1 MAGSYTK
8 IGNKYRVTLELGT
21 DENGKRLRKY
31 VTVTKESEAKKI
43 INEFEYNKQRNLLV
57 KFSEMKIREFI
68 EHWMDNYVKF
78 NCEETTIYGYRN
90 IINNH
95 ILPYL
100 GEIKLQELHTMHIQQ
115 YYKQLMELKKLSSV
129 TVHKHHAVLRKALDY
144 ALKHQLVYRNVA
156 DAVSLPKKER
166 FKGKTYTK
174 EQLNKLL
181 EMVVDTKLELPVFLG
196 GYLGLRRGEITGLK
210 WKNVDLENRLVHVHE
225 VRTSAGEK
233 VIIKKPKSE
242 KSRRSIYIVDE
253 LYEVLIKHKNLQ
265 SEYKKLF
272 GKEYQ
277 NTGYVVVRE
286 DGKPYRVN
294 TVTEQFK
301 KFLEDNNLPQIRLHD
316 LRHTFSS
323 ILYNEGVDLKAISE
337 VLGHSD
343 ISTTNSI
350 YTHLFDVTHK
360 KTVSVMSKAL
370 RK

>member
-1 MAGSYTK
+1 MAGSYSR
-8 IGNKYRVTLELGT
+8 IGSKYRVTLELGT
-21 DENGKRLRKY
+21 DGAGKRLRKY
-31 VTVTKESEAKKI
+31 ITVSKESEAKRI
-43 INEFEYNKQRNLLV
+43 ITEFEYNKQRDLLV
-57 KFSEMKIREFI
+57 KYEEIKFCEFL
-68 EHWMDNYVKF
+68 EHWMDNYVKY

-90 IINNH
+90 IINKH
-95 ILPYL
+95 VLSCL
-100 GEIKLQELHTMHIQQ
+100 GEIQLQKLQTMHIQQ
-115 YYKQLMELKKLSSV
+115 YYKQLMDIKNLSAV
-129 TVHKHHAVLRKALDY
+129 TVHKHHAVIRKALDY
-144 ALKHQLVYRNVA
+144 ALKQQLVYRNVA
-156 DAVSLPKKER
+156 DAVSLPKKGR

-181 EMVVDTKLELPVFLG
+181 EMVADTKLELPIFLG

-210 WKNVDLENRLVHVHE
+210 WKNVDLDNRLVHIHE

-233 VIIKKPKSE
+233 VIIKEPKSE

-253 LYEVLIKHKNLQ
+253 LYEVLVKHKNSQ

-272 GKEYQ
+272 GREYQ
-277 NTGYVVVRE
+277 NSGYVVVRE

-301 KFLEDNNLPQIRLHD
+301 KFLEDNDLPQIRLHD

-323 ILYNEGVDLKAISE
+323 ILYHEGVDLKAISE

-343 ISTTNSI
+343 ISITNNI

-360 KTVSVMSKAL
+360 KTVSAMSEAL